1 MQPDLALSHP
11 MLQVGLLDHL
21 CLVLAFIYQ
30 HAVVKLV
37 LAHHLSTGLHQTPQ
51 ITYLKEDSLCYHQFS
66 HRFLAI
72 SQVELTIGARVLV
85 HLEHL
90 QLLLRHAE
98 APG

>member
-1 MQPDLALSHP
+1 
-11 MLQVGLLDHL
+11 MLPVGLLDHL

-30 HAVVKLV
+30 HVEVKLV
-37 LAHHLSTGLHQTPQ
+37 LAHHLSPGLHQTPQ
-51 ITYLKEDSLCYHQFS
+51 ITNLKEDSLYYHLFS

-72 SQVELTIGARVLV
+72 SLVALVVGVQVLV